1 MLESFGTF
9 IKTKQAPLV
18 SQRAKMPIRHPSAN
32 PAPQAKA
39 RAQSGSLPKV
49 KTALASAANAAKRVG
64 GSITGITPR
73 LRLYGLSSNS
83 GGRNSNVL
91 GGVKNSGRLSNLY
104 RFNFK

>member
-1 MLESFGTF
+1 MLESFGNF

-18 SQRAKMPIRHPSAN
+18 TQRAKMPIRHPSAN
-32 PAPQAKA
+32 PAPQARA
-39 RAQSGSLPKV
+39 RMASAAQPKV
-49 KTALASAANAAKRVG
+49 ITALASAANAAKRVG
-64 GSITGITPR
+64 GSVTGITPR
-73 LRLYGLSSNS
+73 LRVYGLSSNS